1 VKILSNSAV
10 SFGKARLAISFV
22 FFTNGMG
29 FASVAP
35 HLPWLQNRFQLS
47 ESDMGLLLLCH
58 GIGAVSM
65 MLVAGRVIQTF
76 GSRLPVIVGGCLFI
90 LLLPL
95 IFLLDQILIII
106 LILIIAGAG
115 IGTMDVAM
123 NAQAVTVENGLDRP
137 IMSSFHGLWS
147 LGAMTG
153 GASATF
159 ALSFGFSPLQQVT
172 ISSMILAIILGVC
185 SFSMLPSKQEEKG
198 EKTPLLVRPSGKAL
212 SLGLLCLLGMVAEG
226 TAVDWSA
233 IYSSSVLGS
242 TSSQAAL
249 TFTIFT
255 MTMMIGRLTGDW
267 VIQKV
272 GRTQLVRCT
281 AIFGTVGFSFGLVWG
296 TTLSAWIGF
305 ACLGFGL
312 ANIVPIMFG
321 AASRIEG
328 VSAGTG
334 IAGVATLGYCGF
346 LLGPPTI
353 GFLAEL
359 MGLKG
364 ALGLIV
370 LFCLILGI
378 FGPGILEENKIDNS
392 QGKLN

>member
-1 VKILSNSAV
+1 M

-90 LLLPL
+90 LLLPV
-95 IFLLDQILIII
+95 IFWLDQILIII

-272 GRTQLVRCT
+272 GRTQLVRYT

-370 LFCLILGI
+370 LFCLILGV

>member
-1 VKILSNSAV
+1 
-10 SFGKARLAISFV
+10 
-22 FFTNGMG
+22 MG
-29 FASVAP
+29 FASIAP
-35 HLPWLQNRFQLS
+35 HLPWLQKKFQLS

-65 MLVAGRVIQTF
+65 MLVAGRVIQIF
-76 GSRLPVIVGGCLFI
+76 GSRLPVVVGGCLLI

-95 IFLLDQILIII
+95 IFWLDQMPMTILV
-106 LILIIAGAG
+106 LIIAGAG

-123 NAQAVTVENGLDRP
+123 NAQAVTVENGLDKP

-153 GASATF
+153 GAFATL
-159 ALSFGFSPLQQVT
+159 ALSLGFIPLQQVV
-172 ISSMILAIILGVC
+172 ISSIILATILGVS
-185 SFSMLPSKQEEKG
+185 SFSLLPSNQEEKG
-198 EKTPLLVRPSGKAL
+198 EKTPLFVKPSGKVL

-242 TSSQAAL
+242 TPSQAAM

-255 MTMMIGRLTGDW
+255 MTMMIGRLTGDR

-272 GRTQLVRCT
+272 GRTKLVRYT
-281 AIFGTVGFSFGLVWG
+281 AILATVGFSFGLSWG
-296 TTLSAWIGF
+296 TTMSAWIGF
-305 ACLGFGL
+305 ACLGLGL

-321 AASRIEG
+321 AASRIAG

-334 IAGVATLGYCGF
+334 ISGVATLGYCGF

-359 MGLKG
+359 IGLQA

-370 LFCLILGI
+370 LFCLILGV
-378 FGPGILEENKIDNS
+378 FGPGILEENKIGNS
-392 QGKLN
+392 QEKLI

>member
-1 VKILSNSAV
+1 
-10 SFGKARLAISFV
+10 
-22 FFTNGMG
+22 
-29 FASVAP
+29 
-35 HLPWLQNRFQLS
+35 
-47 ESDMGLLLLCH
+47 MGLLLLCH

-90 LLLPL
+90 LLLPV
-95 IFLLDQILIII
+95 IFWLDQILIII

-272 GRTQLVRCT
+272 GRTQLVRYT

-370 LFCLILGI
+370 LFCLILGV

>member
-1 VKILSNSAV
+1 M

-90 LLLPL
+90 LLLPV
-95 IFLLDQILIII
+95 IFWLDQILIII

-370 LFCLILGI
+370 LFCLILGV

>member
-1 VKILSNSAV
+1 
-10 SFGKARLAISFV
+10 
-22 FFTNGMG
+22 MG
-29 FASVAP
+29 FASIAP
-35 HLPWLQNRFQLS
+35 HLPWFQNKFQLTES
-47 ESDMGLLLLCH
+47 EMGLMLLCH
-58 GIGAVSM
+58 AIGAVTM
-65 MLVAGRVIQTF
+65 MLVAGRMIQSF
-76 GSRLPVIVGGCLFI
+76 GSRLPVIVGGCLLI

-95 IFLLDQILIII
+95 VFWLDQIPIII
-106 LILIIAGAG
+106 LVLIIAGAG

-123 NAQAVTVENGLDRP
+123 NAQAVIVENGLGKP

-153 GASATF
+153 GATATF
-159 ALSFGFSPLQQVT
+159 ALTMGFTPLQHVAFSSFILT
-172 ISSMILAIILGVC
+172 MILGASSLSMI
-185 SFSMLPSKQEEKG
+185 PSSQEEKG
-198 EKTPLLVRPSGKAL
+198 EKTPLLVRPSGKVL
-212 SLGLLCLLGMVAEG
+212 SLGLLCLLGMVSEG

-233 IYSSSVLGS
+233 IYSSSVLNAS
-242 TSSQAAL
+242 PSQAAL

-267 VIQKV
+267 VILKL
-272 GRTQLVRCT
+272 GKIQLVRFT
-281 AIFGTVGFSFGLVWG
+281 AALGAVGLGLGLMWG
-296 TTLSAWIGF
+296 TTFSAWLGF

-321 AASRIEG
+321 GGSRIPG

-346 LLGPPTI
+346 LLGPPMI

-359 MGLKG
+359 IGLQG

-370 LFCLILGI
+370 VFCVILGI
-378 FGPGILEENKIDNS
+378 FGPGMLDQNKATKN
-392 QGKLN
+392 